1 MQSNRHDTPLPPALT
16 GSRDD
21 LSPEGRARVRALMG
35 ARPAAFL
42 RELIFAWA
50 VIVGAIVAAEY
61 IDAWWATALAVLIVA
76 TRQNVL
82 GLLVHEQ
89 AHHLGFAS
97 RWGDLFVNLTAAY
110 PLIVL
115 RVGDYA
121 QVHLMHHKHFFE
133 EQDPDF
139 RRKSGDD
146 WAFPM
151 KRSHLLMLFARDL
164 FGLNFI
170 RTFKGKKMQD
180 GKATPFRR
188 KMAIPGWVHGAWLA
202 AAAAVLIAT
211 GAWDIALLYWI
222 LPLLTV
228 FQVIVRWGALC
239 EHKYNLPQAALE
251 DSTPVITLSWWEKLL
266 LPNLNFHLHLYHHYF
281 ANVSFSNL
289 PKLHEIFVAEDLVD
303 EWNIFR
309 GYGAFFR
316 ALTALPEKAAEAAA
330 GFGEKTPAVGSR

>member
-1 MQSNRHDTPLPPALT
+1 MQSTAHETPLPPAVT
-16 GSRDD
+16 GSRND

-35 ARPAAFL
+35 ARPMAFL
-42 RELIFAWA
+42 RELAFAWA
-50 VIVGAIVAAEY
+50 VIIGAIAAAES
-61 IDAWWATALAVLIVA
+61 IDSWWATVLAMLIVA

-89 AHHLGFAS
+89 AHHLGFVS

-121 QVHLMHHKHFFE
+121 QVHLMHHKHFFRE
-133 EQDPDF
+133 NDPDF
-139 RRKSGDD
+139 RRKSGED
-146 WAFPM
+146 WTFPM
-151 KRSHLLMLFARDL
+151 KRWRLLRLFARDL
-164 FGLNFI
+164 LGLNFG
-170 RTFKGKKMQD
+170 RTFKGKKMQG

-188 KMAIPGWVHGAWLA
+188 KMAIPGWVHGAYLA
-202 AAAAVLIAT
+202 GVVGVLVAT
-211 GAWDIALLYWI
+211 GAWTLALLYWV

-239 EHKYNLPQAALE
+239 EHKYNLRDAALE
-251 DSTPVITLSWWEKLL
+251 DATPVITLSWWEKLL

-289 PKLHEIFVAEDLVD
+289 PKLHDIFVEEDLVN
-303 EWNIFR
+303 EWNIYR
-309 GYGAFFR
+309 GYAAFFR
-316 ALTALPEKAAEAAA
+316 ALTAVPEKAASAAA
-330 GFGEKTPAVGSR
+330 SYGGKTSTYSGR